1 MKRKILILVLMIFA
15 MGFLAFYVADRVT
28 AATEQQ
34 KSAGNSAQDLHSR
47 VGKLEAQVAALQAQ
61 IKVLSSKASSQVLT
75 VPGTYVF
82 PGNKIPPGAK
92 EREISG
98 IKYWIIPLN
107 EGH

>member
-1 MKRKILILVLMIFA
+1 MKRKVLILVLVIFA
-15 MGFLAFYVADRVT
+15 IGLLAFYVADRVA

-34 KSAGNSAQDLHSR
+34 KSAANSAQDLNSR

-61 IKVLSSKASSQVLT
+61 IKVLASKASSQVLA
-75 VPGTYVF
+75 VPRTHVF

-92 EREISG
+92 EREFNG
-98 IKYWIIPLN
+98 MKYWIIPLN

>member
-1 MKRKILILVLMIFA
+1 MKRKVLILVLVIFA
-15 MGFLAFYVADRVT
+15 MGLLAVYVADRVT

-34 KSAGNSAQDLHSR
+34 KSAGNSTQDLNSR

-61 IKVLSSKASSQVLT
+61 IKALASKASSQVLT
-75 VPGTYVF
+75 VPGTHVF